1 MATTEKDLEARLA
14 RLEQLVN
21 DLIRT
26 VMELRAKNENC
37 ATTQLPQ
44 YRDYWG
50 NWLPP
55 GVMPSNGITSDA
67 EMYKVHP
74 DQVTYT
80 LEGN

>member
-1 MATTEKDLEARLA
+1 MATTKKDLEERLV

-26 VMELRAKNENC
+26 VMELRAKDGNC
-37 ATTQLPQ
+37 ATTQ
-44 YRDYWG
+44 YRDHWG

-55 GVMPSNGITSDA
+55 GEVPNSGITSDA
-67 EMYKVHP
+67 DMFKVHP

-80 LEGN
+80 LGGN

>member
-26 VMELRAKNENC
+26 VMELRAKDGNC
-37 ATTQLPQ
+37 ATTQ
-44 YRDYWG
+44 YRDHWG

-55 GVMPSNGITSDA
+55 GEVPRKEVTSWDA
-67 EMYKVHP
+67 DMYKVHP